1 MNDLKLKYVEGKQVK
16 EKNFERIFDFTDA
29 YEAGEFQETDA
40 SDVSIIIF
48 ENPLNTHKFTSIPEC
63 YKFLIRIMGGKV

>member
-40 SDVSIIIF
+40 SEVSIIIF
-48 ENPLNTHKFTSIPEC
+48 EN
-63 YKFLIRIMGGKV
+63 

>member
-1 MNDLKLKYVEGKQVK
+1 MNDLKLKYVEGKKVK

-40 SDVSIIIF
+40 SEVSIIIF
-48 ENPLNTHKFTSIPEC
+48 ENPLK
-63 YKFLIRIMGGKV
+63 IRNFNAF